1 LHRILRRRQLKGQLK
16 ALFLH
21 YKMEQTKVLELVNEA
36 LQTNDSLFLIEV
48 KITANS
54 EIFVVIDGDQGV
66 PLKECI
72 RISRHIENN
81 LDREIED
88 YALEVM
94 SAGLS
99 EPLKTKRQFQKNI
112 GKTLTLKLKD
122 GTLVEGIV
130 DSIDDDGLNLSWEA
144 RETKPLGKGKITVN
158 KNAKFAFEVL
168 KEAKVKIIFN

>member
-1 LHRILRRRQLKGQLK
+1 MHRILRRRQLKGRLK

-21 YKMEQTKVLELVNEA
+21 HKMEQSKVLELVNEA
-36 LQTNDSLFLIEV
+36 LQADNSLFLIAV
-48 KITANS
+48 KLTADNN
-54 EIFVVIDGDQGV
+54 IRVIVDGDEGV

-81 LDREIED
+81 LDREVED

-99 EPLKTKRQFQKNI
+99 EPLKNERQFRKNI
-112 GKTLTLKLKD
+112 GKVLSLKLED
-122 GTLVEGIV
+122 GTLIEGTV
-130 DSIDDDGLNLSWEA
+130 DLVDDEGLNLSWEERVA
-144 RETKPLGKGKITVN
+144 KPVGKGKITIS
-158 KNAKFAFEVL
+158 KNAKFAFKAI